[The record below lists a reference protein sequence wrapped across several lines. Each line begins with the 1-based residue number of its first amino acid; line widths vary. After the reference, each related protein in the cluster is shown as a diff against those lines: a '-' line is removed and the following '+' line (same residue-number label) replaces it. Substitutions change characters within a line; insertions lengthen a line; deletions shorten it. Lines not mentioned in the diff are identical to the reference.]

1 METLDIITIS
11 SLSFLLI
18 LLMVFGYIELYIH
31 KISLKKIPI
40 RIHVNGTRGKSS
52 VTRLIAAGLSECG
65 LNTFAK
71 TTGSIPRI
79 INNVGNDVELHRLR
93 SASIGEQIK
102 LIRYFSK
109 YKPDALVIECMAVNP
124 QYQWIS
130 EHKIVKSTIGVITN
144 VRPDHLD
151 EMCTTIDD
159 IALSLSNTIPYNS
172 KDFTSEKDCL
182 DPLKKIASN
191 RNTILEVAEEE
202 SIGSEYTNQLS
213 FIEHPENIELALKVC
228 AEVGVKKDVVL
239 KGILKAQPDPGAL
252 FIWDIHYEKNKNKFV
267 SAFAANDPNS
277 TMKVWN
283 LISKGRDNKKCIFL
297 NTRND
302 RRYRT
307 IQLIEL
313 VFNHIKP
320 DLFII
325 RAHDIDSI
333 IKNYSK
339 SNIKLI
345 IYDMETSPK
354 KVVNTIKDL
363 NNHLVV
369 GIGNILRWRDD
380 FIKEVKKIKIT

>member
-1 METLDIITIS
+1 MEKKCSHCCIGQITRK
-11 SLSFLLI
+11 SLN
-18 LLMVFGYIELYIH
+18 
-31 KISLKKIPI
+31 SLKKIPI

-52 VTRLIAAGLSECG
+52 VTRLIAAGLREGG
-65 LNTFAK
+65 LDTFAK
-71 TTGSIPRI
+71 TTGTTPRI
-79 INNVGNDVELHRLR
+79 INNKGNDVELHRLR

-109 YKPDALVIECMAVNP
+109 YNPDALVIECMAVNP

-130 EHKIVKSTIGVITN
+130 EHKIIKSTIGVITN

-151 EMCTTIDD
+151 EMGTTIED

-172 KDFTSEKDCL
+172 KVFTSENKYIE
-182 DPLKKIASN
+182 PLKKIASK
-191 RNTILEVAEEE
+191 RNTSLEIAEDI
-202 SIGSEYTNQLS
+202 SINSDYTNQLS

-228 AEVGVKKDVVL
+228 AEVGVKRDVVL
-239 KGILKAQPDPGAL
+239 NGILKAQPDPGAL
-252 FIWDIHYEKNKNKFV
+252 FIWNIHYKKNKNKFV

-283 LISKGRDNKKCIFL
+283 LISKGRKNKKCIFL

-339 SNIKLI
+339 SDIKLI
-345 IYDMETSPK
+345 IYDMDTSPK
-354 KVVNTIKDL
+354 KVVNNMNEL
-363 NNHLVV
+363 NDHLIV
-369 GIGNILRWRDD
+369 GIGNMVGWGDN
-380 FIKEVKKIKIT
+380 FIKEIKKFKVI